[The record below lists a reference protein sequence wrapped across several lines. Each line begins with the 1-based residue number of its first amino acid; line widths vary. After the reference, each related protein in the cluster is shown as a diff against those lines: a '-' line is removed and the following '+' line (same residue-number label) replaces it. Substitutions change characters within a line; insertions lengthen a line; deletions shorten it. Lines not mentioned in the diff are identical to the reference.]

1 MTGGYNPH
9 HCPNLMPYHST
20 QQGLTLLGLFF
31 WVKLWNHPYHHQR
44 YSFPQLYISKSDNLQ
59 AYGKRLSWWR
69 RPKIGVPGKWLNMP
83 WASPIIS
90 TKLNPEKNR
99 LFHMINEIFSE
110 IPFIMT
116 SCVSPNQPGIS
127 TVEVFPT
134 RKWTAKRQPFVPTV
148 QMAAA
153 AASQGK
159 VTGST
164 LSS

>member
-1 MTGGYNPH
+1 
-9 HCPNLMPYHST
+9 
-20 QQGLTLLGLFF
+20 
-31 WVKLWNHPYHHQR
+31 
-44 YSFPQLYISKSDNLQ
+44 
-59 AYGKRLSWWR
+59 
-69 RPKIGVPGKWLNMP
+69 
-83 WASPIIS
+83 
-90 TKLNPEKNR
+90 
-99 LFHMINEIFSE
+99 MINEIFSK

-116 SCVSPNQPGIS
+116 ACVSPNQPGIS